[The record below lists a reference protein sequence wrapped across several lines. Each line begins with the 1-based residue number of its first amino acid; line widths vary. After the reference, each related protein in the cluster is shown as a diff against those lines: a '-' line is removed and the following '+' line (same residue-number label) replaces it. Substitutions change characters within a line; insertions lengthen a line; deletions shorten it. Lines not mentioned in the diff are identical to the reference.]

1 MLYVAEP
8 FFDTMVKTMRRIVTA
23 VTLYDFETNPSGV
36 WERGKNLLLRD
47 ASLKSDFI
55 TIFSRQVKQQRKA
68 DPSFPHVVNSDMA
81 TVFHIVVTKIC
92 HARFGAVENVYKE
105 MNDLKSKGHLTF
117 RGELLAGTKR
127 KRSNEEGKDSADTHT
142 LITLPTPD
150 KNGAVNCKFLKGK
163 ALLTIGSF
171 PEVNP
176 IRSMAESTVQ
186 TFLGTFGAKAA
197 QRFSAKTDYL
207 LAGMGIPNQKIID
220 AEKRNVRIINLKRLL
235 QLLTGKL
242 PSFDAMHA
250 LVPLSKANFTEA
262 NYERA
267 VVEAEVQSLEEDE
280 FNNTEADEY
289 LANADSAELVS
300 SPPSVANASNAAK
313 DNHQHPP
320 LITPAPTSH
329 HKEAPAGHS

>member
-1 MLYVAEP
+1 MLGFMACYERDVNPEYISNKVDFGTFLRNYGGEGGLLYVAEP

-117 RGELLAGTKR
+117 RGELLASTKR

-142 LITLPTPD
+142 LITLPSPG
-150 KNGAVNCKFLKGK
+150 KNGAVNCKFLKDK
-163 ALLTIGSF
+163 VILTITR
-171 PEVNP
+171 
-176 IRSMAESTVQ
+176 I
-186 TFLGTFGAKAA
+186 
-197 QRFSAKTDYL
+197 FS
-207 LAGMGIPNQKIID
+207 
-220 AEKRNVRIINLKRLL
+220 
-235 QLLTGKL
+235 
-242 PSFDAMHA
+242 
-250 LVPLSKANFTEA
+250 
-262 NYERA
+262 
-267 VVEAEVQSLEEDE
+267 
-280 FNNTEADEY
+280 
-289 LANADSAELVS
+289 
-300 SPPSVANASNAAK
+300 
-313 DNHQHPP
+313 
-320 LITPAPTSH
+320 
-329 HKEAPAGHS
+329 